1 MGVELQKEALDLG
14 IVSNN
19 QEAVVAFYRDVLG
32 LKEGP
37 EMKFP
42 GMLIRPLECGN
53 SRIKIVHMKN
63 EPEAASPRGGLGGAT
78 GMRYFTLWISN
89 LDATLAACEAAGAKV
104 AVPVTDAG
112 AGARICIVEDPDGN
126 WVELVEASG

>member
-1 MGVELQKEALDLG
+1 MAVELKKEALDLG

-19 QEAVVAFYRDVLG
+19 QDEMVAFYRDVLG

-53 SRIKIVHMKN
+53 SRIKIVHMKH
-63 EPEAASPRGGLGGAT
+63 EPTTSAAPGGLGGAT

-89 LDATLAACEAAGAKV
+89 LDETLAACEAAGAKL

-126 WVELVEASG
+126 WVELVEAAG